1 MTMKTLL
8 LTLLL
13 ALAAANTAG
22 CAASDRAKL
31 FRPMGT
37 APHDPPRGRDLFEQT
52 PNWDNAA
59 QVRCGGHLRQED
71 MKPGMT
77 RWC

>member
-1 MTMKTLL
+1 MKRMLL
-8 LTLLL
+8 VLLL
-13 ALAAANTAG
+13 ALAAANTVG
-22 CAASDRAKL
+22 CAVQDRAKL
-31 FRPMGT
+31 FRQQGT
-37 APHDPPRGRDLFEQT
+37 APHDPPQGRALFEQI

-59 QVRCGGHLRQED
+59 QVRCGGHLRPDE

>member
-1 MTMKTLL
+1 MKRMLL
-8 LTLLL
+8 VLLL
-13 ALAAANTAG
+13 ALAAANTVG
-22 CAASDRAKL
+22 CAVQDRAKL
-31 FRPMGT
+31 FRPAGT
-37 APHDPPRGRDLFEQT
+37 APHDPPQGRALFEQI

-59 QVRCGGHLRQED
+59 QVRCGGHLRPDE